1 MIPPLL
7 FLALAGLAYALVS
20 ARLATS
26 VISTPLFFVGL
37 GLLAGPVL
45 GLVGLRPDSELLV
58 RFLQAALGMMLFVDA
73 SSLDL
78 RNGSLKA
85 ALAGRLLGIG
95 LPLTVLAGAL
105 VAISLWPGIELW
117 QAALV
122 GAMLAPT
129 DALLAHAAVAD
140 HRVPA
145 VVRNALNVE
154 GGLNDGLALPLV
166 TIFIAIGLAASGVD
180 TQVRAAQT
188 LVVVIAGS
196 TILGLVVG
204 SAGGGL
210 LRTAARRSL
219 VAPAW
224 WSIGPVAIAVA
235 AFVAADQLGASG
247 FLAVWIAG
255 LAMGRL
261 FRRADEAKAFGLSVS
276 LADGLVAIA
285 FLLLGTALLGP
296 VLARITP
303 QTVIYAVLS
312 LTVVRMLPV
321 AIATLRSGFAT
332 GNDPVCRLVRAS
344 RPGVGGVRRRC
355 RRAGGARG
363 AGDHRRGARD
373 GGPEHRR
380 PRDHGGVGSP
390 ALCRMVRAGLAS
402 PSRDARGGGGLPPQP
417 HPAPG
422 AAGRGRAGACR
433 AEVVSGLNLDRR
445 AYPTRQGG
453 VLSTADPTRRP
464 TSPARTMRTIG
475 ITSAPTRVYRSV
487 SPPSELATTS
497 AAAMF
502 R

>member
-26 VISTPLFFVGL
+26 VISTPLFFAGL

-78 RNGSLKA
+78 RSVSLKT

-95 LPLTVLAGAL
+95 LPLTALAGAL
-105 VAISLWPGIELW
+105 VAVALWPGIALW

-140 HRVPA
+140 PRVPA

-166 TIFIAIGLAASGVD
+166 TILIAIGLAASGVE
-180 TQVRAAQT
+180 TQVRAVQT
-188 LVVVIAGS
+188 LVLTIAGS
-196 TILGLVVG
+196 TILGIAVG
-204 SAGGGL
+204 LAGGGL
-210 LRTAARRSL
+210 LRAAARRGL

-224 WSIGPVAIAVA
+224 RPIGPVTIAVA
-235 AFVAADQLGASG
+235 AFVGADQLGASG

-255 LAMGRL
+255 LAAGTL
-261 FRRADEAKAFGLSVS
+261 FRRADEAEAFGLSVS
-276 LADGLVAIA
+276 LADGLVAIS

-296 VLARITP
+296 VLSRITP

-312 LTVVRMLPV
+312 LTIVRMLPI
-321 AIATLRSGFAT
+321 AIATLRSGFAPPT
-332 GNDPVCRLVRAS
+332 ILYVGWFGPRGLVSVVFADVVVGHAVPAAQGITDVVLTTVALSILAHGVTAAWGARRYAAWFERTSPV
-344 RPGVGGVRRRC
+344 RPGMPEAAEVSPHSLTPRQGPRGGV
-355 RRAGGARG
+355 
-363 AGDHRRGARD
+363 
-373 GGPEHRR
+373 E
-380 PRDHGGVGSP
+380 PR
-390 ALCRMVRAGLAS
+390 
-402 PSRDARGGGGLPPQP
+402 
-417 HPAPG
+417 
-422 AAGRGRAGACR
+422 
-433 AEVVSGLNLDRR
+433 
-445 AYPTRQGG
+445 
-453 VLSTADPTRRP
+453 
-464 TSPARTMRTIG
+464 TS
-475 ITSAPTRVYRSV
+475 
-487 SPPSELATTS
+487 
-497 AAAMF
+497 
-502 R
+502 

>member
-7 FLALAGLAYALVS
+7 FIALAGLAYALVS

-26 VISTPLFFVGL
+26 FISMPLFFVGL

-73 SSLDL
+73 ASLDL
-78 RNGSLKA
+78 RNGSLKT

-105 VAISLWPGIELW
+105 VAIALWPGIEPW

-166 TIFIAIGLAASGVD
+166 TIFIAVGLAASGVD

-210 LRTAARRSL
+210 LRAAARRSL

-261 FRRADEAKAFGLSVS
+261 FRRADEARAFGLSVA

-321 AIATLRSGFAT
+321 AIATLRSGFAPAT
-332 GNDPVCRLVRAS
+332 ILYVGWFGPRGLVSVVFADVVVAHAVPAAQGITDVVLATVALSIVVHGITAAWGARRYAAWFERAS
-344 RPGVGGVRRRC
+344 RVRPGM
-355 RRAGGARG
+355 
-363 AGDHRRGARD
+363 
-373 GGPEHRR
+373 PE
-380 PRDHGGVGSP
+380 
-390 ALCRMVRAGLAS
+390 A
-402 PSRDARGGGGLPPQP
+402 
-417 HPAPG
+417 
-422 AAGRGRAGACR
+422 
-433 AEVVSGLNLDRR
+433 AEVSPHSLTPRQAPLSGVEPDNSV
-445 AYPTRQGG
+445 P
-453 VLSTADPTRRP
+453 
-464 TSPARTMRTIG
+464 
-475 ITSAPTRVYRSV
+475 RS
-487 SPPSELATTS
+487 
-497 AAAMF
+497 
-502 R
+502 

>member
-26 VISTPLFFVGL
+26 ILSMPLFFTGL
-37 GLLAGPVL
+37 GLLAGPGL

-78 RNGSLKA
+78 RNLSLKA

-105 VAISLWPGIELW
+105 IAVSLWPGIALW
-117 QAALV
+117 QAVLV

-140 HRVPA
+140 PRVPA
-145 VVRNALNVE
+145 IVRNALNLE
-154 GGLNDGLALPLV
+154 GGLNDGFALPLV

-180 TQVRAAQT
+180 TQVRAAQA
-188 LVVVIAGS
+188 LVLVIAGS
-196 TILGLVVG
+196 TVLGLFVG
-204 SAGGGL
+204 LAGGGL
-210 LRTAARRSL
+210 LRAAARRSL

-224 WSIGPVAIAVA
+224 WSIGPVAIAVG

-255 LAMGRL
+255 LAMGML
-261 FRRADEAKAFGLSVS
+261 FRRGDEAEVFSLSVAF
-276 LADGLVAIA
+276 ADGLVAIA

-303 QTVIYAVLS
+303 ETVIYAVLS

-321 AIATLRSGFAT
+321 AIATLRSGFAPAT
-332 GNDPVCRLVRAS
+332 VLYVGWFGPRGLVSVVFADVVVAQAVPAAQGITDVVLATVALSIAVHGITAAWGARRYAAWFERAS
-344 RPGVGGVRRRC
+344 RVR
-355 RRAGGARG
+355 
-363 AGDHRRGARD
+363 
-373 GGPEHRR
+373 PEM
-380 PRDHGGVGSP
+380 PE
-390 ALCRMVRAGLAS
+390 A
-402 PSRDARGGGGLPPQP
+402 
-417 HPAPG
+417 
-422 AAGRGRAGACR
+422 
-433 AEVVSGLNLDRR
+433 AEVSPHSLT
-445 AYPTRQGG
+445 PRQ
-453 VLSTADPTRRP
+453 RP
-464 TSPARTMRTIG
+464 LGEAEPHK
-475 ITSAPTRVYRSV
+475 
-487 SPPSELATTS
+487 
-497 AAAMF
+497 
-502 R
+502 